1 MLTIGLIAINALV
14 FLAQSVLPGS
24 SVAINLGLAP
34 AVAEL
39 EPYRM
44 LTSAFLHGSIFHLLL
59 NMYAL
64 WIVGSYLEPMLGRW
78 RYLTL
83 YFLSAI
89 GGSVAVVL
97 ASPASSAL
105 VITVGASGAVFG
117 LFGALALVLRK
128 VGGNATGILV
138 IIAINVV
145 FTFTVPNISIQGHI
159 GGLIVGLAL
168 GAVFAYLPT
177 TSQLHGMDRE
187 QGHRLR
193 TRYSLTGAIAVA
205 IILVGLAFVGFAG
218 PYF

>member
-177 TSQLHGMDRE
+177 TSQLRGMDRE